1 MLLLYIGAHM
11 AIKSL
16 SPNENRLVYMAN
28 ESLKRIFEK
37 LEMMDMRLDKMEAD
51 INELK
56 EAKEEPASKK
66 LKRAENNSVA
76 EAVWRLHNGENNIHK
91 YDAQTSLSSPHNLE
105 VIIFLMAV
113 PDVDPAVV
121 KASCKTYFET
131 VRRGYRMAQDENK
144 DKMEDSRIIML
155 MRQRKKKTTE
165 LQDWGSPD
173 RGRCSYLEPHV

>member
-1 MLLLYIGAHM
+1 M

-66 LKRAENNSVA
+66 LKRAGNNSVA

-91 YDAQTSLSSPHNLE
+91 YDAQTRYIFKTMLS
-105 VIIFLMAV
+105 
-113 PDVDPAVV
+113 
-121 KASCKTYFET
+121 
-131 VRRGYRMAQDENK
+131 
-144 DKMEDSRIIML
+144 
-155 MRQRKKKTTE
+155 
-165 LQDWGSPD
+165 
-173 RGRCSYLEPHV
+173 

>member
-1 MLLLYIGAHM
+1 MSIFNKCYGEQSGDVTPLHRGNM

-66 LKRAENNSVA
+66 LKRAGNNSVA
-76 EAVWRLHNGENNIHK
+76 VS
-91 YDAQTSLSSPHNLE
+91 Y
-105 VIIFLMAV
+105 FL
-113 PDVDPAVV
+113 
-121 KASCKTYFET
+121 TIT
-131 VRRGYRMAQDENK
+131 VSA
-144 DKMEDSRIIML
+144 
-155 MRQRKKKTTE
+155 
-165 LQDWGSPD
+165 
-173 RGRCSYLEPHV
+173 

>member
-1 MLLLYIGAHM
+1 M

-56 EAKEEPASKK
+56 EAKEEPPSKK
-66 LKRAENNSVA
+66 LKRAGNNSV
-76 EAVWRLHNGENNIHK
+76 ESIL
-91 YDAQTSLSSPHNLE
+91 PHNLE

-155 MRQRKKKTTE
+155 MRQRK
-165 LQDWGSPD
+165 
-173 RGRCSYLEPHV
+173 RRVYFI